1 MDLTVID
8 EYELYPTEKTG
19 PAVQGTLLYK
29 VGDQTEF
36 EGAYITT
43 TERMIMNVDM
53 NGESYKRVFSY
64 QDIVK
69 AYIEKDALF
78 LEFPEGMGK
87 IAMVNVTR
95 GDGGEFIEFV
105 SSKLNTD

>member
-8 EYELYPTEKTG
+8 ENELYPTEKTG

-29 VGDQTEF
+29 VGNQTEF

-53 NGESYKRVFSY
+53 NGE
-64 QDIVK
+64 
-69 AYIEKDALF
+69 
-78 LEFPEGMGK
+78 
-87 IAMVNVTR
+87 
-95 GDGGEFIEFV
+95 
-105 SSKLNTD
+105 